1 MAQTEQYVKR
11 SIQIP
16 ESIDRLWSVVSRH
29 TGVNKTAALIN
40 ALRAYA
46 KSEGVPFPLIEEEK
60 DTAG

>member
-1 MAQTEQYVKR
+1 MAQNEEYVKR

-16 ESIDRLWSVVSRH
+16 ESIDRLWTAAARQ

-46 KSEGVPFPLIEEEK
+46 KAEGVTVPPQEEVK
-60 DTAG
+60 AS